1 MIDSGNINPKGKD
14 YYRDKISTV
23 DSLGKRLWVCPK
35 QPEGNFYNARTIVS
49 IILLAIL
56 FTIPFLKVNGHPF
69 LLLDFLGRKFY
80 IFGIAFWPQ
89 DLHLFGIGLL
99 TLVVFIVLFTSI
111 FGRIFCGWMCPQT
124 IFMEMVFRR
133 IEYWIEGGSKE
144 QNKLRSAPWNLNK
157 IFKRV
162 LKSVIFFAI
171 AFIIGNTLLAYII
184 GKDEVFKIISEPA
197 SKHIGGFTAMMI
209 FSFLFFAD
217 FMFFREQACILVCP
231 YGRLQGVLL
240 DPNSIVVHYDFSRGE
255 PRGRGKRSTDSK
267 LGDCIDCHHCVDV
280 CPTELILEMV
290 HNLNV

>member
-1 MIDSGNINPKGKD
+1 MASRFTSFW
-14 YYRDKISTV
+14 YRS
-23 DSLGKRLWVCPK
+23 
-35 QPEGNFYNARTIVS
+35 
-49 IILLAIL
+49 
-56 FTIPFLKVNGHPF
+56 
-69 LLLDFLGRKFY
+69 
-80 IFGIAFWPQ
+80 
-89 DLHLFGIGLL
+89 L
-99 TLVVFIVLFTSI
+99 TLVVFVVLFTSI

-162 LKSVIFFAI
+162 LKLVIFFAI

-231 YGRLQGVLL
+231 YGRLRV
-240 DPNSIVVHYDFSRGE
+240 YY
-255 PRGRGKRSTDSK
+255 
-267 LGDCIDCHHCVDV
+267 
-280 CPTELILEMV
+280 
-290 HNLNV
+290 